1 MTSQLNV
8 DTIVDKAGSGGTNV
22 KIKGSNSTYVD
33 GTTTQNLV
41 SGVIKAYVCYGT
53 SSTTAIIGSESFN
66 HSSLLDEGTGQTKFT
81 MTNPMSVSV
90 FSLSD
95 SGGDGSIGFSTWVQD
110 NDFSTSTYGFAQGD
124 HDFNI
129 EDGPYHAG
137 QVIGDLA

>member
-41 SGVIKAYVCYGT
+41 SGVVKAYVCYGT
-53 SSTTAIIGSESFN
+53 TTTTAIIGSESFN
-66 HSSLLDEGTGQTKFT
+66 HSSLNDVTTGTTKFT
-81 MTNPMSVSV
+81 MTNPMSTSL

-95 SGGDGSIGFSTWVQD
+95 CGGDSSAGYASWVQD
-110 NDFSTSTYGFAQGD
+110 GEMSTSTYQFHLGNASFSAQD
-124 HDFNI
+124 S
-129 EDGPYHAG
+129 PYHAG